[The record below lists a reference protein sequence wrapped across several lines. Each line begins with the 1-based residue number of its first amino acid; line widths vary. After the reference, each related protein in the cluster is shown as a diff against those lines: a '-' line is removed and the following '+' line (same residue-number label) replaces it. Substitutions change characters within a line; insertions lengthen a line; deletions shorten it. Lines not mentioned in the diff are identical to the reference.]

1 MQKARQYEL
10 IYIVT
15 PESTEEMVADL
26 QTQVEDVVSRFEAKI
41 ENTENWGKRKLA
53 YDIGSFNEGIYILN
67 LISGPVDKV
76 AEMVSEIERRLRVD
90 DKVIR
95 YLVIRVDE
103 VYRVAER
110 TASRRGRDRARRRQA
125 RGLPPEVA
133 RVESE
138 SNHKSPK
145 TNEVAQVESE
155 ADHKSPKTNE
165 EPKTET
171 PVEEPKTETPVK
183 EANNG

>member
-1 MQKARQYEL
+1 M
-10 IYIVT
+10 
-15 PESTEEMVADL
+15 ADL

-95 YLVIRVDE
+95 YLVVRVDE

-133 RVESE
+133 QVESKADQ
-138 SNHKSPK
+138 KSPK
-145 TNEVAQVESE
+145 TNEAAQVESK
-155 ADHKSPKTNE
+155 ADQKSPKTNE

-171 PVEEPKTETPVK
+171 PVEE
-183 EANNG
+183 ANNG

>member
-1 MQKARQYEL
+1 
-10 IYIVT
+10 
-15 PESTEEMVADL
+15 
-26 QTQVEDVVSRFEAKI
+26 
-41 ENTENWGKRKLA
+41 
-53 YDIGSFNEGIYILN
+53 
-67 LISGPVDKV
+67 
-76 AEMVSEIERRLRVD
+76 MVSEIERRLRVD
-90 DKVIR
+90 DRVIR
-95 YLVIRVDE
+95 YLVVRVDE

-133 RVESE
+133 QVESE
-138 SNHKSPK
+138 S
-145 TNEVAQVESE
+145 
-155 ADHKSPKTNE
+155 DHKSPKANEEPKTETPVEEPKTETPVE